1 MKIHEERDA
10 LLEKGERLNA
20 EKRELEAALD
30 EQRLGGAQG
39 DGSADGLRDNIA
51 LLEKEREVLREE

>member
-10 LLEKGERLNA
+10 LLEKVERLNA
-20 EKRELEAALD
+20 EKRDLERQLD
-30 EQRLGGAQG
+30 EQRLGGATG
-39 DGSADGLRDNIA
+39 EGSADLRDNIA